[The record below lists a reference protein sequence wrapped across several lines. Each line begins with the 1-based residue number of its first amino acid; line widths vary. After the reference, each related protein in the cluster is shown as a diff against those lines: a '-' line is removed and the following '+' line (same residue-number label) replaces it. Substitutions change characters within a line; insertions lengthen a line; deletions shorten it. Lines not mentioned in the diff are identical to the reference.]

1 MLEEGRH
8 RVIAA
13 GVDAV
18 DYEAAVAR
26 IMAAAREGR
35 GYSVS
40 ALAVHGVMTTVLDRS
55 QRTRVARL
63 DLVTPDGQGVRWAL
77 NLLHG
82 TSLADRVYG
91 PRLMEEV
98 CRACAA
104 EGRSVFLY
112 GSTAD
117 TLERLAGNL
126 GARVPGLE
134 IAGCQPSR
142 FGTTSADEQRDIA
155 AAIRASG
162 ASVVFVGLGCP
173 RQEVFCYEYRDLL
186 SLPCLA
192 VGAAF
197 DYHAGTLQEPP
208 AWVQRRGLHGFYRAA
223 QEPRRLWKRFLLL
236 PPVFCALVAAQRVGF
251 PGLAPPGAEPASIRH
266 A

>member
-1 MLEEGRH
+1 MLDEGRH

-26 IMAAAREGR
+26 VMAAARDGR

-40 ALAVHGVMTTVLDRS
+40 ALAVHGVMTAVLDRS
-55 QRTRVARL
+55 QRTRVTRL

-77 NLLHG
+77 NLLYG
-82 TSLADRVYG
+82 THLRDRVYG

-98 CRACAA
+98 CRACAG
-104 EGRSVFLY
+104 EGRSIFLY

-117 TLERLAGNL
+117 TLDRLAANL
-126 GARVPGLE
+126 VAKVPGLVV
-134 IAGCQPSR
+134 AGTRPSQ
-142 FGTTSADEQRDIA
+142 FGTTTEAEQQEIA
-155 AAIRASG
+155 AQIVDSG
-162 ASVVFVGLGCP
+162 ADVVFVGLGCP
-173 RQEVFCYEYRDLL
+173 RQEVFCFEYRDLL
-186 SLPCLA
+186 ARPCLA

-208 AWVQRRGLHGFYRAA
+208 AWVQRRGLHGLYRAA

-236 PPVFCALVAAQRVGF
+236 PPLFCTLVAAQRLGF
-251 PGLAPPGAEPASIRH
+251 PGFAPPAVEPPPIRH

>member
-1 MLEEGRH
+1 M
-8 RVIAA
+8 IAA

-26 IMAAAREGR
+26 IMDAARQGR

-40 ALAVHGVMTTVLDRS
+40 ALAVHGIMTTVFDRD

-82 TSLADRVYG
+82 TRLPDRVYG

-104 EGRSVFLY
+104 EGRSIFLY
-112 GSTAD
+112 GSTAE
-117 TLERLAGNL
+117 TLDRLAANL
-126 GARVPGLE
+126 VARIPGLA

-142 FGTTSADEQRDIA
+142 FATSTAAEQQAIADRIT
-155 AAIRASG
+155 ASG

-173 RQEVFCYEYRDLL
+173 RQEVFCFEYRDLL
-186 SLPCLA
+186 ARPCLA

-208 AWVQRRGLHGFYRAA
+208 AWVQRHGLHGLYRAM

-236 PPVFCALVAAQRVGF
+236 PPLFCTLVAAQRLGF
-251 PGLAPPGAEPASIRH
+251 PGLDPSDAEPVPIRH